1 MKVRMEYE
9 SIKLICFNYGRIG
22 HPMDSYR
29 EGREEQQ
36 EEGNVEE
43 VSVEKES
50 HNSNDRGPWMVASYN
65 KMRRNN
71 VVNSNKNIK
80 KGPVKI
86 PGVGKAANSDFCNT
100 NKTKGSKK
108 SAGASVK
115 GGFNPIS
122 NRNVNLGKNSGSK
135 GNLKAKNSMLANS
148 ITKNRGGGYA
158 GCEGNT
164 SSK

>member
-1 MKVRMEYE
+1 MA
-9 SIKLICFNYGRIG
+9 
-22 HPMDSYR
+22 
-29 EGREEQQ
+29 
-36 EEGNVEE
+36 
-43 VSVEKES
+43 
-50 HNSNDRGPWMVASYN
+50 ASYN

-80 KGPVKI
+80 KRPVKI
-86 PGVGKAANSDFCNT
+86 PRVGKAANSDFCHM

-148 ITKNRGGGYA
+148 ITKNRGRGSRFDILNDMGEDMPAAREIQVRNKDCSVLSEITNNREKIGGVKV
-158 GCEGNT
+158 
-164 SSK
+164 SKDVGKKGLS